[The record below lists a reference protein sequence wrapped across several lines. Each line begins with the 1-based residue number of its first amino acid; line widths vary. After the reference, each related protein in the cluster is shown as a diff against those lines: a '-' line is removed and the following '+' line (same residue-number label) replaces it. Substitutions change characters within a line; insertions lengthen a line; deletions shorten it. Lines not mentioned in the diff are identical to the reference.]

1 MKCGKNILNVMLIIF
16 VLLGFF
22 NYFFHVQSLLFVMA
36 AIQVTVLLFTL
47 PKLSKITK
55 LVMTMMLVFGAALL
69 IHTGAD
75 AEEWLMA
82 ILQNRTLLL
91 LLICAPM
98 ISLPFYYQDYQGE
111 LKILTQVKMRRVLG
125 FLLMVAMFTHFI
137 SVLINISG
145 ILIAYTMMKPLATQY
160 NADKIFLK
168 TLTRSHFSSG
178 FWSPAWPTVII
189 FSTFP
194 DVNWLTLIP
203 AALVFV
209 VIFNA
214 MNFLSVYLDVRHSPE
229 SFQLAEPPAGVK
241 PDKSKL
247 YTMLI
252 LALAMVAS
260 IFALNVFTNLE
271 LILIVPIVA
280 LLFPLMAAL
289 IQKFT
294 TPYIAGVKN
303 YYNDS
308 LVKVREQVVLFTL
321 AGFLARALDVSGAG
335 LAMAN
340 LLPEWLHGTPP
351 AMIAAMILIMT
362 VPALFGIH
370 PNTVGITMVIV
381 LQPAAL
387 GLTNYTFA
395 LAMIM
400 GWITGLML
408 TPFSVVAMILSNL
421 NGKSSFENSLL
432 LNWKFGAICIVVFS
446 LLISVVGPMLG

>member
-1 MKCGKNILNVMLIIF
+1 MKNVLNVMLIAF

-22 NYFFHVQSLLFVMA
+22 NYFFDVQPLLIVVA
-36 AIQVTVLLFTL
+36 VIQVTVLLFTI

-55 LVMTMMLVFGAALL
+55 LVMAMMFIFGASLL
-69 IHTGAD
+69 IHTGA
-75 AEEWLMA
+75 EPWEWLLA
-82 ILQNRTLLL
+82 IIQNRNLLL

-111 LKILTQVKMRRVLG
+111 LKTLTQVKMRNVMS
-125 FLLMVAMFTHFI
+125 FLLMVAIFTHFI
-137 SVLINISG
+137 SVLISIGG

-160 NADKIFLK
+160 NADRIFLK
-168 TLTRSHFSSG
+168 TLTRNHFSSG
-178 FWSPAWPTVII
+178 FWSPAWATVII

-194 DVNWLTLIP
+194 DVSWLRIIP
-203 AALVFV
+203 VALVFV

-214 MNFLSVYLDVRHSPE
+214 MNFFDIYREVRRDPQK
-229 SFQLAEPPAGVK
+229 FQPAEPPAGTK
-241 PDKSKL
+241 ADKNKL

-252 LALAMVAS
+252 LALAMVAA
-260 IFALNVFTNLE
+260 IVALNVFTDWE
-271 LILIVPIVA
+271 LTLIVPIVS
-280 LLFPLMAAL
+280 LLFPLAAAL
-289 IQKFT
+289 IQKFPV
-294 TPYIAGVKN
+294 PYIAGVKN

-308 LVKVREQVVLFTL
+308 LVKVREQVALFTL
-321 AGFLARALDVSGAG
+321 AGFLARALDISGAG

-340 LLPEWLHGTPP
+340 LLPAWLHGTPP
-351 AMIAAMILIMT
+351 AMIAAIILIMT
-362 VPALFGIH
+362 LPPLIGIH

-400 GWITGLML
+400 GWIMGLML
-408 TPFSVVAMILSNL
+408 TPFSAAIMIVSSL
-421 NGKSSFENSLL
+421 NGKSTFENSLF

-446 LLISVVGPMLG
+446 LLISIAGPMLG